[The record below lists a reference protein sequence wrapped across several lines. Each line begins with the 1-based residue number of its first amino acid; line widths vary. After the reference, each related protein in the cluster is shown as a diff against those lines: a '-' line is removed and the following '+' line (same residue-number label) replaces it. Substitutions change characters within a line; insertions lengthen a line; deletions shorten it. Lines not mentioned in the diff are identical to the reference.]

1 MWGLEGDPGD
11 ADDRRPL
18 VCTLRMFLHVLSE
31 VSLLSVA
38 LAAVLTDVSLEMLA
52 LLVLGDV
59 LQQTGLVREALIA
72 GVALVRFVGLVTT

>member
-11 ADDRRPL
+11 ADDRRSL

-31 VSLLSVA
+31 VRLLSVA

>member
-1 MWGLEGDPGD
+1 MRGLEGDPGD
-11 ADDRRPL
+11 ADDGRPL
-18 VCTLRMFLHVLSE
+18 VCTLRVFLHVLSE

-59 LQQTGLVREALIA
+59 LQQTGLIREALIA
-72 GVALVRFVGLVTT
+72 RVALVRFVGLVTT